1 MAVCNINGVGRGSG
15 REISDHTTEQ
25 VKANEANE
33 GWAGK
38 LSVNV
43 E

>member
-1 MAVCNINGVGRGSG
+1 MAVCNINGVGRGCG
-15 REISDHTTEQ
+15 REIRDHMTEQ
-25 VKANEANE
+25 VKASEATE